1 MDDPY
6 TVGRRDFLKVG
17 ATAAAVTAVGCAGAA
32 GRWRT
37 LTDGEARTLAAAC
50 DRIVPPDADPG
61 AAQAGVVD
69 FIDRQLAGG
78 QKDRREIYRR
88 GLEALD
94 NTARRAHGGLFADLT
109 PDLRTGLLETI
120 EQGRVESTDWVGAE
134 PAAFF
139 SLLVD
144 HTMMGFYGDPRHG
157 GNRGRASWRMV
168 GLPDPPIRGR
178 LHEAAKG

>member
-1 MDDPY
+1 LDDPY

-17 ATAAAVTAVGCAGAA
+17 ATAAAVTAVGCAGGA

-37 LTDGEARTLAAAC
+37 LTDAEAKTLGAAC

-61 AAQAGVVD
+61 AEQAGVVD

-78 QKDRREIYRR
+78 QKDRRETYRQ

-94 NTARRAHGGLFADLT
+94 RTALRAHGGRFADLA
-109 PDLRTGLLETI
+109 PDLQTELLQQV
-120 EQGRVESTDWVGAE
+120 EQGRIDGTDWTGVV
-134 PAAFF
+134 PASFF

-157 GNRGRASWRMV
+157 GNRGRASWKMV

-178 LHEAAKG
+178 LHETKG